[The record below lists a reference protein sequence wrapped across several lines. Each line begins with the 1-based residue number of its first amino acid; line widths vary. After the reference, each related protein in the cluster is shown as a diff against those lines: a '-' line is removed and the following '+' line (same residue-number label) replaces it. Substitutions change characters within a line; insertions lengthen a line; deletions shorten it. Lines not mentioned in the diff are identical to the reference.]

1 MLTALKDNQPEDEVG
16 EAVSLLFA
24 AIERLAPPGS
34 TYVKNAKAYER
45 ILGGNLGVAV
55 APLAGILRALRT
67 DYDAGNLQSVI
78 ELIHADVFADFLD
91 MADYLLQQGYK
102 DAAAVVIGS
111 GS

>member
-1 MLTALKDNQPEDEVG
+1 MSLDQKAIIKQIDTLLDRCKRLQGRSTYDDFSDLLEDEVG

-67 DYDAGNLQSVI
+67 DYNAGNLQSVI
-78 ELIHADVFADFLD
+78 ELIHADAF
-91 MADYLLQQGYK
+91 
-102 DAAAVVIGS
+102 
-111 GS
+111 